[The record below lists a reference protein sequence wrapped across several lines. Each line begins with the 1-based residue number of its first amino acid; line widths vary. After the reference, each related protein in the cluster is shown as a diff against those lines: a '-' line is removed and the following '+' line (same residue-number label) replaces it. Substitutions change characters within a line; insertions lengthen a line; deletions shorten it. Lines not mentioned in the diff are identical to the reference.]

1 MKPTGEAAAV
11 MVWAQIVAAFKGVPD
26 GLVSLAVGL
35 WGVALARWVFV
46 NRENRRLPRHQSW
59 RETLPLTLVAALVA
73 SVVIIDRDLGLSAA
87 AFTGLGVGWTAVL
100 LLDLFGERIT
110 AALRAG
116 FAIPTPPHVADAA
129 DKSGNGGQLLD
140 ADVNLPDW
148 AVDSLEALDDVPGV
162 AEQGRITDQR
172 PAGDK

>member
-1 MKPTGEAAAV
+1 

-110 AALRAG
+110 AAFRAG
-116 FAIPTPPHVADAA
+116 FAMPTPPHVADAA
-129 DKSGNGGQLLD
+129 DKSGNRGQMLD
-140 ADVNLPDW
+140 ADVDLPDDL
-148 AVDSLEALDDVPGV
+148 AKPLGELMDVDYERDPK
-162 AEQGRITDQR
+162 
-172 PAGDK
+172 GDK